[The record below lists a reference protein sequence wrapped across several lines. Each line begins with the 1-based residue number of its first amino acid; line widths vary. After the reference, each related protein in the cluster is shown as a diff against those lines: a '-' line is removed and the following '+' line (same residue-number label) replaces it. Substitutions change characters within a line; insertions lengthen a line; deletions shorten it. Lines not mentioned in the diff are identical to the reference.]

1 MDETWGHK
9 KISLTF
15 TDKAEREDQQLETS
29 WWPMYFP
36 KFEQQ
41 QQQQQ
46 QQQQVHAFLSKTKEI
61 TPLKFSRLQL
71 SLVALVVAHLTHLT
85 MSKRATRHRD
95 WGYLR
100 METKVC
106 YILAG
111 SIYEYSKPCHCLGD
125 FPVFKTSNLD
135 HFSPAWVP
143 HSTCSDT
150 ITDLGLWSNLNRHIL
165 HWRRSAHDL
174 KCLYHVHV
182 HIHIYTYIIY
192 TYNHLNLGNLKIHH
206 LIISFP
212 SNKKRATFLGIHII
226 HHFWTNSKEIFMAP
240 IFFRFIHHFVRAC
253 VACDWP
259 WYLHRVRHPAT
270 SRTPVAE
277 LPVVIKICGTRSKN

>member
-1 MDETWGHK
+1 
-9 KISLTF
+9 
-15 TDKAEREDQQLETS
+15 
-29 WWPMYFP
+29 MYFP
-36 KFEQQ
+36 KLE

-111 SIYEYSKPCHCLGD
+111 SIYEYSKPCHWLGD
-125 FPVFKTSNLD
+125 FPVFKTANLD

-150 ITDLGLWSNLNRHIL
+150 ITDPGLWSNLNRHIL
-165 HWRRSAHDL
+165 HWRPSAHDL
-174 KCLYHVHV
+174 KCLYHVYV
-182 HIHIYTYIIY
+182 HIHIYTYIHI
-192 TYNHLNLGNLKIHH
+192 
-206 LIISFP
+206 IISISVTSKSIILSSVSP
-212 SNKKRATFLGIHII
+212 PTKKRATFLGI

-240 IFFRFIHHFVRAC
+240 IFFDSSTTLFALASLATGLDIFIEFGIPPLLELQLLNCLWWSGDQNLRNALEKWETRRTGCTSDIV
-253 VACDWP
+253 WP
-259 WYLHRVRHPAT
+259 FM
-270 SRTPVAE
+270 
-277 LPVVIKICGTRSKN
+277 KICWF